1 MVISLDSV
9 WCTDFQFAFTTS
21 GLSKDLGA
29 AKKRELQKKLDKKRV
44 PFADDDILGMAV
56 DSGDR
61 VASGALNI
69 HEIGVGGLD
78 KSLELVLSLF
88 FFEGRVQKINIHL
101 DEGENQGQESK
112 VYSDRWALKFEVEF
126 ADKELII
133 NSWVFKGLC
142 PNNKTNRIIKWSKDF
157 KQNLQNLEDLKRDF
171 SPHQDIFVS

>member
-1 MVISLDSV
+1 
-9 WCTDFQFAFTTS
+9 
-21 GLSKDLGA
+21 LGA

-112 VYSDRWALKFEVEF
+112 VYSDR
-126 ADKELII
+126 
-133 NSWVFKGLC
+133 
-142 PNNKTNRIIKWSKDF
+142 
-157 KQNLQNLEDLKRDF
+157 
-171 SPHQDIFVS
+171 